1 VKNVLPSW
9 FKQEL
14 PDNPVKEKARLL
26 DTLDVHTVCVE
37 AHCPNFASC
46 FKNSRLTFLILG
58 DTCTRQCRF
67 CAIKK
72 SAQTK
77 LALDSDEPRRVAQAV
92 AMLGISYV
100 ILTSVTRDDLPDG
113 GAGIFSQTIRAIRG
127 VDRRIK
133 VEVLIPDFGASA
145 QNLEKIISAVP
156 CIIAHNLETVPR
168 LYQEVRPLVD
178 YQLSLKVLSKIKQI
192 KRKMITKS
200 SLLLGMGE
208 RKEEVIG
215 VMQDLRDSFCDI
227 LVLGQYLA
235 PSIGHYP
242 VKEYISVAQFQEY
255 SKMAL
260 KLGFKSVLAHP
271 KARTSYQAKEVFLNA
286 AGI

>member
-1 VKNVLPSW
+1 MKNSLPSW
-9 FKQEL
+9 FRQEF
-14 PDNPVKEKARLL
+14 PDNPVKEKAHLL
-26 DTLDVHTVCVE
+26 DKLGVHTVCLE
-37 AHCPNFASC
+37 AHCPNFTSC
-46 FKNSRLTFLILG
+46 FKHSRLAFLILG
-58 DTCTRQCRF
+58 DTCTRRCRF

-72 SAQTK
+72 SVAPR
-77 LALDSDEPRRVAQAV
+77 LALDSDEPQRVARAV
-92 AMLGISYV
+92 AALGISYV

-113 GAGIFSQTIRAIRG
+113 GAGIFFQTIRAVRRL
-127 VDRRIK
+127 DSRIK
-133 VEVLIPDFGASA
+133 VEVLIPDFPDLAK
-145 QNLEKIISAVP
+145 NLKKIISALP
-156 CIIAHNLETVPR
+156 CIVAHNLETVPR
-168 LYQEVRPLVD
+168 LYPEVRPMAD
-178 YQLSLKVLSKIKQI
+178 YQLSLNVLSKIKQI

-208 RKEEVIG
+208 RKEEAIG
-215 VMQDLRDSFCDI
+215 VMRDLRGVSCDI

-235 PSIGHYP
+235 PSTEHYP

-271 KARTSYQAKEVFLNA
+271 KARTSYQAEEVFLNA